1 MDQLA
6 ALNAFVATVES
17 GGFSQAARRLGVSKS
32 LLSRQ
37 VAHLEAELGVR
48 LLQRT
53 TRRLSPTEAGE
64 LYFQRAQRILLDLEE
79 AASEVGQLQTA
90 PRGKLRV
97 SAPMSFGVL
106 HLTPALPSFLAACPE
121 LELELS
127 LSDRFVDLIE
137 EGVDVAVRIG
147 RLSDSSLI
155 ARHVAPIRRA
165 VCASPAYLA
174 RCGTPTLPN
183 DLAAHAC
190 LSHIGMGP
198 AEWRFAIGGKLETV
212 RVQSRLSAGNGEAL
226 RILALAGLGL
236 VYLPTFFVGDDLRSG
251 ALVSVLEDYVPQD
264 SALYGVYPH
273 SRHLS
278 AKVRA
283 FLDFLGKAF
292 GPEPPWDG

>member
-6 ALNAFVATVES
+6 ALNAFVATVEA

-174 RCGTPTLPN
+174 RCGTPAVPT

-283 FLDFLGKAF
+283 FLDFLGASF